1 LEFHTGNLTPQ
12 QSYKLLIGSIVP
24 RPIAWVT
31 TLASNGTVNVAPFSA
46 FTFITYHPP
55 TVGISIGLRH
65 GEHKDTARHIRDRRE
80 FAVNIASEDQL
91 ENLHKSSAEYDKDE
105 SEALALGLQ
114 LSACRVITTPRLADA
129 PISFECVL
137 FDCIEFPEGT
147 SFMIGEVK
155 IFHVRD
161 DLLVDGK
168 IEVRHLKPIARLGGP
183 RYAKLGEIVDMPS
196 LPKGK

>member
-1 LEFHTGNLTPQ
+1 LELFADRLTPQ
-12 QSYKLLIGSIVP
+12 QCYKLLIGSVVP

-31 TLASNGTVNVAPFSA
+31 TLAPNGAVNVAPFSA

-55 TVGISIGLRH
+55 TVGISIGLRR
-65 GEHKDTARHIRDRRE
+65 GELKDTARHIRDRRE
-80 FAVNIASEDQL
+80 FVVNIASEDQL
-91 ENLHKSSAEYDKDE
+91 EDLHSSSAEYGKDE
-105 SEALALGLQ
+105 SEAQALGLR
-114 LSACRVITTPRLADA
+114 LSACHTIATPRVAAA

-155 IFHVRD
+155 VFHVRD

-168 IEVRHLKPIARLGGP
+168 IETSRLKPIARLGGP
-183 RYAKLGEIVDMPS
+183 RYAKLGEIVDIPS
-196 LPKGK
+196 LRKDE